1 MATNQTQNIRT
12 IFQPA
17 ANIAALTPTQILQL
31 IQSETTAGAQA
42 DVTGLQI
49 GDMVSIMPGDVA
61 ANTIDNDHDNLGGV
75 LGRLFVVLDASGV
88 APSVP
93 AARHVLAEISTQQ
106 IFW

>member
-12 IFQPA
+12 ILRPTA
-17 ANIAALTPTQILQL
+17 GIAGLTPTQILQL

-49 GDMVSIMPGDVA
+49 GDMVSIMPSDVA
-61 ANTIDNDHDNLGGV
+61 AGTIDNEHDNLGNIR
-75 LGRLFVVLDASGV
+75 GRLFVVLDASGV
-88 APSVP
+88 IPSVP
-93 AARHVLAEISTQQ
+93 AARHMLAEVQTGQ